1 MSDSDSDGPP
11 SLCQSSS
18 SVDDEVMGDS
28 TVENGL
34 SAPAQTAPAA
44 GHPGAHG
51 ASGSVNTRR
60 SGQNVAGGDDSD
72 SDSDSPPALCASS
85 SSSDSEDMDDLEQ
98 APPNARLGGD
108 QGWAGAQPNAHNAS
122 SANTQQPAP
131 SQQNGGRNFQSWG
144 PSQAPPMM
152 HQNFVFG
159 GPALGVTIGP
169 LGSGVPAM
177 FDMLSSA
184 MWGGDG
190 AGMWGVDPFLAAL
203 QASLNMEQREKPK
216 ASAAALETVLFLKL
230 CGGDAVECPI
240 SAETM
245 EEGAWAA
252 RMPCGHYFAHEGL
265 LQWLNQNNTCP
276 VCRFEIPT
284 VDEEYNRYKDVSL
297 ARTQEAAR
305 VANGQSADIVG
316 QRMRRAQAQMLEE
329 VLTAEL
335 NKLPPAASRSA
346 LGPGDATMEEEG
358 GNVLLR
364 ELHRER
370 ALRAQQ
376 KQALNSEEAAVESAL
391 LEVLL
396 ARQHQLC
403 AHALP
408 QGEAVDGGLLP
419 FSVKV

>member
-1 MSDSDSDGPP
+1 MAFGSSPDPQISSFEEQLWELLINSSKVVGARSDSFFSARPSSRPALHLVILQSTQHHGKSREFREEKSDSDSDGPP

-216 ASAAALETVLFLKL
+216 ASAAALET
-230 CGGDAVECPI
+230 
-240 SAETM
+240 
-245 EEGAWAA
+245 
-252 RMPCGHYFAHEGL
+252 
-265 LQWLNQNNTCP
+265 
-276 VCRFEIPT
+276 
-284 VDEEYNRYKDVSL
+284 
-297 ARTQEAAR
+297 
-305 VANGQSADIVG
+305 
-316 QRMRRAQAQMLEE
+316 
-329 VLTAEL
+329 
-335 NKLPPAASRSA
+335 
-346 LGPGDATMEEEG
+346 
-358 GNVLLR
+358 
-364 ELHRER
+364 
-370 ALRAQQ
+370 
-376 KQALNSEEAAVESAL
+376 
-391 LEVLL
+391 
-396 ARQHQLC
+396 
-403 AHALP
+403 
-408 QGEAVDGGLLP
+408 
-419 FSVKV
+419 